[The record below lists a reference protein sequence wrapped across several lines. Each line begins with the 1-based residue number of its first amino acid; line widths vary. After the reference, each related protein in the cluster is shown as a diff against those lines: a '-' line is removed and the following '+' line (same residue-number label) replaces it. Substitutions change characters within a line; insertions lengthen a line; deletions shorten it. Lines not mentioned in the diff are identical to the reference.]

1 VRDMA
6 KLGLILMGMSLICA
20 AALGFVNSQTEEKIA
35 IQKALVRQEAMNSVA
50 ASLGTGL
57 TFDSLAVPGITN
69 PFEET
74 GRTLAPVEVL
84 SGGARVGYIF
94 TAYRKGYSSVIETLV
109 AVDMTGTIR
118 GSSIL
123 YQMETPGL
131 GTKYAN
137 PEWMTQ
143 LTGRDEATLAVSKD
157 GGEVQAVTGATVSCR
172 AIVYPVRDGIEAM
185 RAAGLFDAA
194 PAPADTTAGGG
205 AV

>member
-1 VRDMA
+1 MA
-6 KLGLILMGMSLICA
+6 RLGLILMAMSLICA

-35 IQKALVRQEAMNSVA
+35 FQKELVRQEAMASVA
-50 ASLGTGL
+50 SSLGSDL
-57 TFDSLAVPGITN
+57 TYDSLEVPGLAN

-84 SGGARVGYIF
+84 SGGTRVGYIF

-109 AVDMTGTIR
+109 AVDMTGTII

-137 PEWMTQ
+137 PEWMAQ
-143 LTGRDEATLAVSKD
+143 LAGRDETTLSVSKD
-157 GGEVQAVTGATVSCR
+157 GGEVQAVTGATVSGR

-185 RAAGLFDAA
+185 RAAGLFTEAAATTDAS
-194 PAPADTTAGGG
+194 AGEG
-205 AV
+205 AN